1 TYPTGGYSLT
11 GETPSGQYYIRFYW
25 NGPVRRYATSADLTN
40 GGNVRIKGTIVFQA
54 EYDATWTPERLG
66 TAVVGWFDAASTVS
80 LTLSDSKVSAW
91 RNRGVAAVSLVQAT
105 AAKRPTYSATG
116 WDGTRPCLSSN
127 GAPDG
132 PILVATTD
140 AMKGVRW
147 IFVVAERATQDE
159 TNLSA
164 TVRGIASTADAS
176 GNRIYLAVSTSG
188 ADAAQTAVR
197 LYSSGTGGSSVS
209 ATPWAIGSKALVFG
223 GAGSTVSI
231 GLNGGTPSGAGT
243 LGTTSVSVGFALFG
257 LSEAGGGNVVARF
270 AGKIA
275 EVLVID
281 PTLLPNGGSTF
292 DRQKIEGY
300 LAHKW
305 GIQNS
310 LAAGHPF
317 LTTAP
322 VN

>member
-66 TAVVGWFDAASTVS
+66 AAVVGWFDAASTIS
-80 LTLSDSKVSAW
+80 LTLVDNKVAAW
-91 RNRGVAAVSLVQAT
+91 KNRGVAALSIGQVT
-105 AAKRPTYSATG
+105 AAKRPAYNSAG
-116 WDGTRPCLSSN
+116 WDATRPCLSSGGGN
-127 GAPDG
+127 DG
-132 PILVATTD
+132 PILTGPISTLS
-140 AMKGVRW
+140 GNRW
-147 IFVVAERATQDE
+147 LFIVAERAVQDA
-159 TNLSA
+159 TN
-164 TVRGIASTADAS
+164 TSTALRALVSTGDAA
-176 GNRIYLAVSTSG
+176 GNRVYPSVLLPSS
-188 ADAAQTAVR
+188 DAAQTGFRVQA
-197 LYSSGTGGSSVS
+197 SGTGGGAAQV
-209 ATPWAIGSKALVFG
+209 APWAIDTKAVLFSSIG
-223 GAGSTVSI
+223 ATMGAGI
-231 GLNGGTPSGAGT
+231 NGATPSGTAA
-243 LGTTSVSVGFALFG
+243 LGSGSPVTEFGIFG
-257 LSEAGGGNVVARF
+257 LVGSATTDKASRL
-270 AGKIA
+270 AGKIS